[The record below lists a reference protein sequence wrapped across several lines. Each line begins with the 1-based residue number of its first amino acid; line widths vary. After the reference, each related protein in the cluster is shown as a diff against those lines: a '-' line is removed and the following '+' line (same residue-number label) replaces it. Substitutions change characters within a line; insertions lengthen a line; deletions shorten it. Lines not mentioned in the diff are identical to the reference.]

1 MTDKVFTKPKQTKH
15 MRKLLVLLVAV
26 LFLNVALWAQKAITG
41 RVTNEAGDPVSSAS
55 VLVKGTTT
63 GATTKDDGTFSLVLP
78 PGAKTLE
85 ISALDFVTYEITLSN
100 LSTYYI
106 KLKAVESQLSEV
118 VVTAGGLTIKK
129 RELGTVATTI
139 NSTQITQGKSSNLAA
154 SLSGKVAGLQVNAVN
169 GGLNPNYRLVL
180 RGQRSLTGD
189 NQALLVLDNLIVPA
203 SLLGNL
209 NPEDIEDIQV
219 LNGAT
224 AAAAYGS
231 DASNGAIVITTKKG
245 KNGKAEIKL
254 SNTTTVEQVSYFPK
268 LQNRFGSGTTPDAV
282 KTYTAYENQQ
292 YGPEFDGSLVPIGKP
307 LQDGSIQTIPYSPTN
322 AKKDFWQTG
331 FQNQVDLVLTAGDE
345 KSKYYVSGQYFKQ
358 RSTLPDDE
366 FNRISVR
373 ANGSRKIYKNFSMEY
388 NTNYINNWYDMT
400 SAPGSVYNEI
410 LQTPAHVDLTK
421 YSDWRNDPFANPN
434 GYFNEYYDNPY
445 FTIGNWRQLTKNEY
459 FQGNIQLV
467 YNPFKPVT
475 VTYRIG
481 LSSSNAQNKSR
492 AGKFIFTD
500 YTKSISGSSKTD
512 VAGSV
517 SDSRSGSVQV
527 VSELIAEYKK
537 KLGKDFT
544 FSVLGAGYLRD
555 NSSKSVGVSAT
566 GLVIDG
572 LYNVSN
578 TQNNPGASE
587 SNSRSR
593 QYAIR
598 GESRLSFRDYLF
610 LHVTA
615 RNDWMSVL
623 EKENRSFFY
632 PSVDA
637 SFVASEAISFL
648 KNLSWLSELKLR
660 GAYAYVGNVNL
671 GAYQL
676 NTTFPVAGGYPYG
689 GNAAY
694 TVGGGLVAEG
704 LKPEI
709 TKGPEFGFD
718 YGLFKNRITGGFT
731 YYKTNTYNQTLAV
744 QVAPSSGYSS
754 LRTNIGEVENQG
766 YEVSISAT
774 PFDTKTGLIVNLGL
788 RYSHNKNKVLS
799 LTDESNVI
807 NLASGSGSL
816 VVAEV
821 GQPFPLL
828 KNTTYNRDDQGRI
841 IVNKNSGFPATNG
854 SYTVIGATNPP
865 HILGTDIEI
874 RYKGFR
880 FTSLFEYRTGHYIT
894 NSVTTGFDFTGSGI
908 RTTWYN
914 RERFVIPNSSYFDE
928 TKGEYVENTNI
939 TTRSGGADF
948 WTDATRNTGIG
959 ENYTHSAAFWKL
971 REAVLSYDLPTKWL
985 KGVVQKATVSFQG
998 RNLFIFV
1005 PKTNLYTDPEYSAAG
1020 AGSNAIGITNL
1031 SQSPPARYFGG
1042 SVSITF

>member
-1 MTDKVFTKPKQTKH
+1 
-15 MRKLLVLLVAV
+15 MRKLLVALVAI
-26 LFLNVALWAQKAITG
+26 LFAHAAAWAQKAITG
-41 RVTNEAGDPVSSAS
+41 RVTNEAGEPVSSAS
-55 VLVKGTTT
+55 VLVKGSTT

-78 PGAKTLE
+78 PGAKILE
-85 ISALDFVTYEITLSN
+85 ISALDFVSQTISLSSISN
-100 LSTYYI
+100 YYI
-106 KLKAVESQLSEV
+106 KLKGSESQLSEV

-129 RELGTVATTI
+129 RELGTAATTI

-189 NQALLVLDNLIVPA
+189 NQALLVLDNLIVPS

-245 KNGKAEIKL
+245 KVGKAEIKL
-254 SNTTTVEQVSYFPK
+254 SNTTTIEQVNYYPK
-268 LQNRFGSGTTPDAV
+268 IQNRFGSGTTPDAV
-282 KTYTAYENQQ
+282 KTYTPYENQQ

-307 LQDGSIQTIPYSPTN
+307 LEDGSIQTVVYSPTN

-366 FNRISVR
+366 YTRISVR

-388 NTNYINNWYDMT
+388 NTNYISNSYDMT

-445 FTIGNWRQLTKNEY
+445 FTIGNWRQNTKNEY
-459 FQGNIQLV
+459 FQGNVQLV

-475 VTYRIG
+475 VTYRVGI
-481 LSSSNAQNKSR
+481 SSSNAQNKST

-500 YTKSISGSSKTD
+500 YTKSISGSAKTD

-517 SDSRSGSVQV
+517 SDSRSGSVQL

-537 KLGKDFT
+537 KLSKDFT
-544 FSVLGAGYLRD
+544 FSVMGAGYMRE
-555 NSSKSVGVSAT
+555 NSGKSVGVSAS

-587 SNSRSR
+587 SNSKSR

-632 PSVDA
+632 PSIDA
-637 SFVASEAISFL
+637 SFVATEAIPAL
-648 KNLSWLSELKLR
+648 KNIAWLSELKLR

-671 GAYQL
+671 GAYAL
-676 NTTFPVAGGYPYG
+676 NTVFPVAGGYPYS

-718 YGLFKNRITGGFT
+718 YGLFKNRITGGIT
-731 YYKTNTYNQTLAV
+731 YYRTNTYNQTLSV
-744 QVAPSSGYSS
+744 QVAPSSGYTS
-754 LRTNIGEVENQG
+754 LRTNVGEVQNQG
-766 YEVSISAT
+766 IEASISAT
-774 PFDTKTGLIVNLGL
+774 PFETKTGLVVNIGV
-788 RYSHNKNKVLS
+788 RYSYNENKVLS
-799 LTDESNVI
+799 LTEESNVL
-807 NLASGSGSL
+807 NLSSGGGGL
-816 VVAEV
+816 IVAEV

-828 KNTTYNRDDQGRI
+828 KTTRYARDPQGRI
-841 IVNKNSGFPATNG
+841 IVDKNSGFPSFDG
-854 SYTVIGATNPP
+854 SYTVMGVTNPP
-865 HILGTDIEI
+865 HILGADLEI
-874 RYKGFR
+874 KFKGFR
-880 FTSLFEYRTGHYIT
+880 FSSLFEYRTGHYIV
-894 NSVTTGFDFTGSGI
+894 NSVSTGFDFTGAGI

-914 RERFVIPNSSYFDE
+914 RERFVIPNSSYYDAA
-928 TKGEYVENTNI
+928 KGEYVENTNI

-948 WTDATRNTGIG
+948 WTDATRNRGVG
-959 ENYTHSAAFWKL
+959 ENYAHSAAFWKW

-985 KGVVQKATVSFQG
+985 KGVVQRATVSVQG
-998 RNLFIFV
+998 RNLFIWV
-1005 PKTNLYTDPEYSAAG
+1005 PKTNLYTDPEYSANG
-1020 AGSNAIGITNL
+1020 ASSNAIGITSL
-1031 SQSPPARYFGG
+1031 AQSPPARYYGG
-1042 SVSITF
+1042 TVSITF